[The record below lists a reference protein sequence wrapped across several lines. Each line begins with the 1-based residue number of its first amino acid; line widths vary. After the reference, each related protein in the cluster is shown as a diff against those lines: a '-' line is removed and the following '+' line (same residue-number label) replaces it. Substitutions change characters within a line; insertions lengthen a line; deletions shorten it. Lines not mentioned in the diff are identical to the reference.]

1 MQPVR
6 FSAGARRI
14 LPRRLKL
21 ALQPFG
27 VLKAKKGRSRA
38 TFQLWSKFRR
48 HSNTLE
54 SNSSTMTSW
63 AASAFGWQRRKESDD
78 VKPLEN
84 TLLDILECLG
94 AHGGLASR
102 AHRHGMQLSR
112 GQAACRRDP
121 LHCHGSKSAIRL
133 TRCIRRA
140 RPADGRLELNGRV
153 SGVIVT
159 VARQFE
165 DKTRTNRLEHAQRSI
180 FNERGVPFSATS
192 INAMLG
198 SKPLRPNSY
207 G

>member
-48 HSNTLE
+48 HSSTPE

-78 VKPLEN
+78 VKSLVSTKIFCSISSN
-84 TLLDILECLG
+84 ARSSRGSKTIG
-94 AHGGLASR
+94 APAEVHWLRGRHQHPHSR
-102 AHRHGMQLSR
+102 RNGNHVAALTARSTHQVASR
-112 GQAACRRDP
+112 GQHLFPREP
-121 LHCHGSKSAIRL
+121 LPPQSRPRSAFH
-133 TRCIRRA
+133 RA
-140 RPADGRLELNGRV
+140 
-153 SGVIVT
+153 S
-159 VARQFE
+159 
-165 DKTRTNRLEHAQRSI
+165 
-180 FNERGVPFSATS
+180 
-192 INAMLG
+192 
-198 SKPLRPNSY
+198 
-207 G
+207 